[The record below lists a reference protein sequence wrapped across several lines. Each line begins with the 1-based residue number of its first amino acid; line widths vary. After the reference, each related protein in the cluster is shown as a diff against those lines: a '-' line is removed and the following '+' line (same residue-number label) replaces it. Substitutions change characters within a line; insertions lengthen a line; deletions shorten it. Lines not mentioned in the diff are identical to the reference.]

1 MERFGDATADDL
13 RAVARKHG
21 VLRLRVFGSWARGD
35 RHAGSDLDL
44 LVRMEPGRTLWD
56 LSRLR
61 DEMEALT
68 GLQIDLVTEGGLSP
82 YICDRVLAEAV
93 PV

>member
-1 MERFGDATADDL
+1 MERFGHATADDL
-13 RAVARKHG
+13 RTVARKHG

-35 RHAGSDLDL
+35 RHPGSDLDL

-68 GLQIDLVTEGGLSP
+68 GLRIDLATEGGLSP
-82 YICDRVLAEAV
+82 YIRDRVLAEAV